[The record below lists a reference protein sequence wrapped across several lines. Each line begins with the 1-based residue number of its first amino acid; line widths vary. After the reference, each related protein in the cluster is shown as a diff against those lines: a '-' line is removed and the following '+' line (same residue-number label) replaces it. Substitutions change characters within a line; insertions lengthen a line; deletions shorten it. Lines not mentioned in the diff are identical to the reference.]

1 MSVGAG
7 RLVLCAPSGA
17 GNEVSKVAP
26 LARTYPIRDAY
37 FGTTPLLHQRAYVLC
52 CRCSALCGNRTRR
65 EIGGSDEFGFETG
78 TWVPARLLTMI
89 RGAGPG
95 RYLVITDGAGAVP
108 VVGLDEIGCS
118 SPARMR
124 RRDQLAAAGGFTA
137 CCLQFGRRGVSRIGV
152 RSAQAP
158 AAGDSERQGSGGDR
172 GAGGARRGSWPRCRR
187 AGRRGRRSGREMD
200 RESESVR
207 E

>member
-1 MSVGAG
+1 
-7 RLVLCAPSGA
+7 
-17 GNEVSKVAP
+17 
-26 LARTYPIRDAY
+26 
-37 FGTTPLLHQRAYVLC
+37 
-52 CRCSALCGNRTRR
+52 
-65 EIGGSDEFGFETG
+65 
-78 TWVPARLLTMI
+78 MI

-108 VVGLDEIGCS
+108 VVGLEEIGCS

-152 RSAQAP
+152 RRAQAP

-172 GAGGARRGSWPRCRR
+172 GAGGGGTKGQLAALLTRG
-187 AGRRGRRSGREMD
+187 AERERD
-200 RESESVR
+200 GQRE
-207 E
+207 

>member
-1 MSVGAG
+1 MSVAAG

-78 TWVPARLLTMI
+78 TWVPARLLTI
-89 RGAGPG
+89 ICGAGPG
-95 RYLVITDGAGAVP
+95 RYLVITDGTGAVP
-108 VVGLDEIGCS
+108 VVGLEEIGCS

-137 CCLQFGRRGVSRIGV
+137 LLSPVRETGGQSHWGPSR
-152 RSAQAP
+152 A
-158 AAGDSERQGSGGDR
+158 
-172 GAGGARRGSWPRCRR
+172 GARGWRQREAGQRG
-187 AGRRGRRSGREMD
+187 G
-200 RESESVR
+200 
-207 E
+207 

>member
-1 MSVGAG
+1 MSVAAG

-108 VVGLDEIGCS
+108 VVGLEEIGCS

-124 RRDQLAAAGGFTA
+124 RRDQLAATGGFTA
-137 CCLQFGRRGVSRIGV
+137 LCLQCGRRGSVALGSVARRRPRLETARG
-152 RSAQAP
+152 R
-158 AAGDSERQGSGGDR
+158 AAGGIEGRGG
-172 GAGGARRGSWPRCRR
+172 GTKGQLAAL
-187 AGRRGRRSGREMD
+187 
-200 RESESVR
+200 
-207 E
+207 

>member
-1 MSVGAG
+1 MSVAAG

-26 LARTYPIRDAY
+26 PARTYPIRDAY

-52 CRCSALCGNRTRR
+52 CRCSALCCNRTRR

-108 VVGLDEIGCS
+108 VVGFGRNWLLFPGS
-118 SPARMR
+118 H
-124 RRDQLAAAGGFTA
+124 AAAGPAGR
-137 CCLQFGRRGVSRIGV
+137 GRRFYSPVVSSSGDGGVSRLGSV
-152 RSAQAP
+152 ARRRPRLETARGR
-158 AAGDSERQGSGGDR
+158 AAGGG
-172 GAGGARRGSWPRCRR
+172 
-187 AGRRGRRSGREMD
+187 
-200 RESESVR
+200 
-207 E
+207 

>member
-1 MSVGAG
+1 MSVAAG

-26 LARTYPIRDAY
+26 LARTDPIRDAY

-108 VVGLDEIGCS
+108 VVGLEEIGCS

-137 CCLQFGRRGVSRIGV
+137 LLSPVRETGGSVALGSVARRRPRLETARGR
-152 RSAQAP
+152 
-158 AAGDSERQGSGGDR
+158 AAGWIEGR
-172 GAGGARRGSWPRCRR
+172 GGARRGSWPRCRR
-187 AGRRGRRSGREMD
+187 AGRRGRRGEGERWTE
-200 RESESVR
+200 RVR
-207 E
+207 V